1 MWVPIDIPPP
11 LGDFIFPWTGGEVF
25 FGNNQY
31 PFLLLVASIRYVLIT
46 DAFLIRFK
54 VRSVDNSGTLLAIW
68 CMFNT
73 AYAIYA
79 SAWVRHLLLP
89 KETLTMLS

>member
-54 VRSVDNSGTLLAIW
+54 VRSVDNSGSLLAIW

-89 KETLTMLS
+89 KETLSMFS